1 RASAFDALGGV
12 VDAARDRPPRRTAAD
27 DAILSD
33 EVRADGARAVLSPR
47 RSGGRRRDQGTG
59 REILVRAAG
68 QSRTGGFGRYAGS
81 CRVRDRG
88 TGRDGKAVSAAP
100 RAEPKVSVAGTGGGF
115 DEGLWLDAAG
125 TWARAQVSPP

>member
-68 QSRTGGFGRYAGS
+68 QSRAGGIGRYAGS
-81 CRVRDRG
+81 CRVCD
-88 TGRDGKAVSAAP
+88 GRVGRNGEALSP
-100 RAEPKVSVAGTGGGF
+100 T
-115 DEGLWLDAAG
+115 
-125 TWARAQVSPP
+125 ARA